1 MVLSRVKASMA
12 FCKRSSFSG
21 SILAVPT
28 GAFTL
33 DDMAGFIKSG
43 VEIKDHIEDGN
54 VEFL

>member
-1 MVLSRVKASMA
+1 MA